1 MIISAQQHGMVKPF
15 YVIVLVVLLSLSAGF
30 YWLSGIINQHQ
41 EQIAY
46 WVSEK
51 LGHQVE
57 IHQAKL
63 TWVNLAPKL
72 ELDMVKV
79 LAEDDVTQLLTV
91 DKLYLDL
98 DLYDSLR
105 YTELR
110 LDDITLMGLRI
121 GVVRDQFGQIALKG
135 LNQQGDST
143 PLFAE
148 LLVRSNALNSV
159 HLRNITVDF
168 TDQQKTVLTG
178 RYQID
183 NALIQHQLNKWQA
196 NGLVQLPA
204 SLGESI
210 EFKANW
216 LLNEQ
221 APERT
226 TWQWT
231 VAANEVQLAPL
242 QNDLIFQSVKVK
254 QGRVNAVMTGKGI
267 GSRLNTSQLTL
278 DLNQGQL
285 TSEHEPSGL
294 QKPSVII
301 DQLTAR
307 LDWQQHKTGW
317 TLKVDELQ
325 LDMNDNAWP
334 ISSFKIVNQDEQLEV
349 IGDFL
354 RIEDIITI
362 LSLSVHL
369 PEQIIG
375 QKPQGELQNYEFV
388 FEPKAGLN
396 IARFQLID
404 GELSAW
410 KEYPGIDNLNVKI
423 TFEDQRAEIKLASQ
437 KVTVSPAAWLKAPL
451 FFDEISG
458 EVAIQLQPDLDS
470 WQL

>member
-1 MIISAQQHGMVKPF
+1 
-15 YVIVLVVLLSLSAGF
+15 
-30 YWLSGIINQHQ
+30 
-41 EQIAY
+41 
-46 WVSEK
+46 
-51 LGHQVE
+51 
-57 IHQAKL
+57 
-63 TWVNLAPKL
+63 
-72 ELDMVKV
+72 MVKV

-98 DLYDSLR
+98 DLYDCLR

-121 GVVRDQFGQIALKG
+121 GVVRDKFGQIALKG

-196 NGLVQLPA
+196 NGLVQVPA

-267 GSRLNTSQLTL
+267 GSRLNT
-278 DLNQGQL
+278 
-285 TSEHEPSGL
+285 
-294 QKPSVII
+294 
-301 DQLTAR
+301 
-307 LDWQQHKTGW
+307 
-317 TLKVDELQ
+317 
-325 LDMNDNAWP
+325 
-334 ISSFKIVNQDEQLEV
+334 
-349 IGDFL
+349 
-354 RIEDIITI
+354 
-362 LSLSVHL
+362 
-369 PEQIIG
+369 
-375 QKPQGELQNYEFV
+375 
-388 FEPKAGLN
+388 
-396 IARFQLID
+396 
-404 GELSAW
+404 
-410 KEYPGIDNLNVKI
+410 
-423 TFEDQRAEIKLASQ
+423 
-437 KVTVSPAAWLKAPL
+437 
-451 FFDEISG
+451 
-458 EVAIQLQPDLDS
+458 
-470 WQL
+470 